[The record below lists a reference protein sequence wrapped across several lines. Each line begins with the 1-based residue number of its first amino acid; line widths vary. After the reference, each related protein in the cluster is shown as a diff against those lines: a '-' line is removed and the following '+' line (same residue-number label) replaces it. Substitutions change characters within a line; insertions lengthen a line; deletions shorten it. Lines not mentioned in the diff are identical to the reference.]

1 MRRTDYIRDDE
12 FLISTKN
19 EPSIYSRYPD
29 MYVAYENFSK
39 FFNVAQENFILT
51 NGCENALRIAL
62 IMTCPERIYIEYPT
76 WGLVAVICEAFHIP
90 YKYMDFHYDN
100 SEFVLDATNT
110 DGAIYTTD
118 EYSNVIKHK
127 NVNGYNDTTML
138 IVDETYT
145 NRVLSSKNKIFEK
158 NKIIIGSFSKCAD
171 PAIRLG
177 YVLFDDEYN
186 DRFQMLREQYIG
198 GEAIKYLRNPS
209 MHYNPIWK
217 WDIPYEIV
225 TQHSV
230 YTTVKAKTL
239 PIPHKHFLIDG
250 IDLCRFGNV
259 GDAWKKEYIEW
270 KLNTSHA

>member
-29 MYVAYENFSK
+29 MYTAYENFSK
-39 FFNVAQENFILT
+39 HFKIASENFILT

-62 IMTCPERIYIEYPT
+62 IMTCPERLYIEHPT
-76 WGLVAVICEAFHIP
+76 WGLVNVICEAFNIR
-90 YKYMDFHYDN
+90 YTQMDFHYKN
-100 SEFVLDATNT
+100 GAFSVDASNAY
-110 DGAIYTTD
+110 GAIYTTD
-118 EYSNVIKHK
+118 EYSNVIKHE
-127 NVNGYNDTTML
+127 NVGGYNDTTML

-145 NRVLSSKNKIFEK
+145 NRVLLSTNKIFER

-177 YVLFDDEYN
+177 YILFHDEYN

-198 GEAIKYLRNPS
+198 GEAIKYLRNPF

-225 TQHSV
+225 AQHSV
-230 YTTVKAKTL
+230 YTTVKAKSL
-239 PIPHKHFLIDG
+239 PIPHKAFLIDG
-250 IDLCRFGNV
+250 IELCRFGNV
-259 GDAWKKEYIEW
+259 RDEWKKEYLEW